1 MLLLFLFLFLFLL
14 LTILQI
20 NKLHANTYTVYSI
33 NAPPLTMLN
42 PRQAG
47 IVGDVVIEAFSRL
60 GHKVSL
66 QEVPWK
72 RAQRITSE
80 GENLFIMPLA
90 LLPSREN
97 HFTWVA
103 YIMDLER
110 SFATTHL
117 RIDSYQQAKEQLN
130 KIGVGQGSA
139 QTQILQD
146 KLFDSS
152 QIVELKIGPASAK
165 MLQLGR
171 IDAWFN
177 GTPESIWYW
186 NQQFPKQP
194 LIIGDPVA
202 TNLLFLAASKNSDPE
217 LVQQISI
224 QIQQLHDEGFV
235 EKTKQHYL
243 TPQ

>member
-1 MLLLFLFLFLFLL
+1 MRPMLALLLLL
-14 LTILQI
+14 NTLLSSS
-20 NKLHANTYTVYSI
+20 LHADIVTIYSI
-33 NAPPLTMLN
+33 DAPPLTMLN
-42 PRQAG
+42 PKQAG
-47 IVGDVVIEAFSRL
+47 IVGDVVIEAFTRL

-90 LLPSREN
+90 LLPAREE

-110 SFATTHL
+110 SFATTEQ
-117 RIDSYQQAKEQLN
+117 RIDNYQQAKTQLK

-146 KLFDSS
+146 KLFDDS
-152 QIVELKIGPASAK
+152 QIVELKIGPATAK

-171 IDAWFN
+171 IEAWFN

-186 NQQFPKQP
+186 NQQFPEQT

-202 TNLLFLAASKNSDPE
+202 SNLLFLAASKKTDPK
-217 LVQQISI
+217 LVQQVAI
-224 QIQQLHDEGFV
+224 QIQRLHDEGFV
-235 EKTKQHYL
+235 EKTKQRYL